1 MAGGQPLSE
10 KDQFDVAREL
20 IRHEDGLINNR
31 VTWLLVLQGLL
42 FNAFVGG
49 VGLFF
54 GKVPPRLAP
63 AGLVVAGLTVIGVL
77 GIVTNVIT
85 LNVIGIAFQQ
95 MARVQEWWTRT
106 GLSEKFPPL
115 SGRLGTGW
123 FYFLFSAG
131 RMPFALIAAWLLL
144 VSFVFVG
151 AFRCA

>member
-1 MAGGQPLSE
+1 LSE

-54 GKVPPRLAP
+54 GKLPSQQVP
-63 AGLVVAGLTVIGVL
+63 AGLVLAGLSVIGAL
-77 GIVTNVIT
+77 GIVTNIIT

-95 MARVQEWWTRT
+95 MGKVHEWWTKT
-106 GLSEKFPPL
+106 GLSSKFPPL

-131 RMPFALIAAWLLL
+131 RMPLVLIAAWVLLI
-144 VSFVFVG
+144 SFVLVG
-151 AFRCA
+151 AFRSA